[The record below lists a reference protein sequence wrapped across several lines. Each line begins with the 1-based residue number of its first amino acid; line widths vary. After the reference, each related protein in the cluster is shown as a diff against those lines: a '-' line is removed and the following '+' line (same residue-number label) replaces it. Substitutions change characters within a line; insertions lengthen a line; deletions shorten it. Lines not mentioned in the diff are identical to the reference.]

1 LQTPIGED
9 FLKESYGHSWRL
21 FKGSFSSTASMV
33 GWADIN
39 VILSNHWHDPETVR
53 LVQDGRPV
61 LLREYAERRR
71 WRGKLNLADFY
82 AVLRRGASLV
92 IEDVASWHPL
102 LCGLVLMFEQV
113 LRESVQTQLFIN
125 GCSSKGFGIHWDP
138 YDVFA
143 VQLLGRRTWSIYR
156 PTREAPLLVDKEAP
170 SMEEREFIG
179 NVELL
184 EGDALYLPRG
194 WWHDAGGALE
204 PSAHLTIVVPK
215 RTGISFLSWIVDE
228 VRSDVVAR
236 IDIPRFSDDSQLQDY
251 AVDLR
256 ETVARIITTENIKKY
271 LNEHDQNAD
280 AKAIFGLPWILGQRP
295 AFPADLRV
303 INMVPRAQVD
313 MLDDHVIVLAD
324 TRRFVFDRSAFGALN
339 YVFAVTETDLDALAL
354 VSDLPQDDLLA
365 LLDELQDNGLVA
377 SVVNA
382 NGKLRPEHP
391 GGES

>member
-1 LQTPIGED
+1 MQTPISED

-21 FKGSFSSTASMV
+21 FKGSFSSTASMI
-33 GWADIN
+33 GWVDIN
-39 VILSNHWHDPETVR
+39 IILSNHWHDPETVR
-53 LVQDGRPV
+53 LVEDGRPV
-61 LLREYAERRR
+61 LLHEYAERRR
-71 WRGKLNLADFY
+71 WRGKLKLADFY

-102 LCGLVLMFEQV
+102 LGDLALTFEQV

-156 PTREAPLLVDKEAP
+156 PTRQAPLLVDKEAP
-170 SMEEREFIG
+170 SKDDCEFAG

-194 WWHDAGGALE
+194 WWHDAGGAPE
-204 PSAHLTIVVPK
+204 PSAHLTVVVPK

-228 VRSDVVAR
+228 VRSDAVAR
-236 IDIPRFSDDSQLQDY
+236 VDIPRFANDSQLQDY
-251 AVDLR
+251 AVELR
-256 ETVARIITTENIKKY
+256 EAVARIITAENIKKY
-271 LNEHDQNAD
+271 FNEHDQNAD
-280 AKAIFGLPWILGQRP
+280 AKTIFGLPWVVGQRP
-295 AFPADLRV
+295 AFPDLRV

-313 MLDDHVIVLAD
+313 MLDDHVIVQAD
-324 TRRFVFDRSAFGALN
+324 SRRFVFDRSAFGALN
-339 YVFAVTETDLDALAL
+339 YVFAVTEADLDALVR
-354 VSDLPQDDLLA
+354 VSDLSEDDLLD

-382 NGKLRPEHP
+382 NVKQRPEHP